1 MDNIDIIIL
10 TVIIG
15 VIFFIISSIIV
26 MIYIIYRLSFYYNND
41 PSFEFLETE
50 PVKPYREQ
58 IIQYIKAAA
67 ALPCEKVWTKSFDG
81 LNLCARLYVNDPKA
95 PFDILFHGY
104 KSGSIKD
111 FSGGINLSLKSGHNV
126 LLVDQRAHG
135 DSEGNIISFGL
146 NERFDVVSWV
156 NYLIERFGN
165 EILIG
170 LYGISMGAATVIMAS
185 ELDLPKN
192 VKLVVADCPFSSAED
207 IIIKVTS
214 ETKCPLFLL
223 KMFLPMSAKVLGKFN
238 IRASSA
244 VKAAKNAKV
253 PILLIH
259 GKGDDL
265 VPFSMSEKIKGNNDK
280 VEFHPFD
287 CNVHGLSYIFET
299 EKYEQLVKDFNEKYL
314 H

>member
-50 PVKPYREQ
+50 PVKPYREL
-58 IIQYIKAAA
+58 IIQYIKDAA
-67 ALPCEKVWTKSFDG
+67 ALPYEKVWTKSFDG

-111 FSGGINLSLKSGHNV
+111 FSGGINLSLKNGHNV

-135 DSEGNIISFGL
+135 DSEGNIISFGI

-156 NYLIERFGN
+156 NYLIDRFGN

-223 KMFLPMSAKVLGKFN
+223 KMFLPMSAKILGKFN

-299 EKYEQLVKDFNEKYL
+299 EKYEQLVKDFNEKHL

>member
-1 MDNIDIIIL
+1 MDTIDIIIL

-50 PVKPYREQ
+50 PVKPYREL
-58 IIQYIKAAA
+58 IIQYIKDAA
-67 ALPCEKVWTKSFDG
+67 ALPYEKVWTKSFDG

-111 FSGGINLSLKSGHNV
+111 FSGGINLSLKNGHNV

-135 DSEGNIISFGL
+135 DSEGNIISFGI

-156 NYLIERFGN
+156 NYLIDRFGN

-223 KMFLPMSAKVLGKFN
+223 KMFLPMSAKILGKFN
-238 IRASSA
+238 IHASSA

-299 EKYEQLVKDFNEKYL
+299 EKYEQLVKDFNEKHL

>member
-1 MDNIDIIIL
+1 MDSIDIIIL
-10 TVIIG
+10 TIIIG
-15 VIFFIISSIIV
+15 IVFFIISSIIV
-26 MIYIIYRLSFYYNND
+26 MNYIIYRLAFYYDND
-41 PSFEFLETE
+41 PSFEFLDS
-50 PVKPYREQ
+50 PSVQPYREG
-58 IIQYIKAAA
+58 IIKYIKDAAS
-67 ALPCEKVWTKSFDG
+67 LPCEKVWTKSFDS
-81 LNLCARLYVNDPKA
+81 LNLCARLYVKDPKA

-111 FSGGINLSLKSGHNV
+111 FSGGINLSLNNGHNV

-135 DSEGNIISFGL
+135 DSEGHIISFGL
-146 NERFDVVSWV
+146 NERFDVLSWV
-156 NYLIERFGN
+156 NYLIERYGN
-165 EILIG
+165 DILIG

-207 IIIKVTS
+207 IIVKVTN
-214 ETKCPLFLL
+214 ETPCPLFLL
-223 KMFLPMSAKVLGKFN
+223 KMFLPISAKLLGKFN
-238 IRASSA
+238 IHASSA

-259 GKGDDL
+259 GKGDDF
-265 VPFSMSEKIKGNNDK
+265 VPFSMSEKIKGNNDR

-287 CNVHGLSYIFET
+287 CNVHGLSYIFEP
-299 EKYEQLVKDFNEKYL
+299 EKYEQLVKEFNDKYL

>member
-50 PVKPYREQ
+50 AVKPYREL

-111 FSGGINLSLKSGHNV
+111 FSGGINLSLKNGHNV

-156 NYLIERFGN
+156 NYLIDRFGN

-299 EKYEQLVKDFNEKYL
+299 EKYEQLVKDFNEKHL

>member
-1 MDNIDIIIL
+1 MDTIDIIIL

-41 PSFEFLETE
+41 PSIEFLETE
-50 PVKPYREQ
+50 PVKPYREL
-58 IIQYIKAAA
+58 IIQYIKDAA
-67 ALPCEKVWTKSFDG
+67 ALPYEKVWTKSFDG

-111 FSGGINLSLKSGHNV
+111 FSGGINLSLKNGHNV

-135 DSEGNIISFGL
+135 DSEGNIISFGI

-156 NYLIERFGN
+156 NYLIDRFGN

-223 KMFLPMSAKVLGKFN
+223 KMFLPMSAKILGKFN
-238 IRASSA
+238 IHASSA

-299 EKYEQLVKDFNEKYL
+299 EKYEQLVKDFNEKHL